1 MTAYAD
7 ALMEALLRVFACHP
21 GSVHEEAML
30 AVGALTYA
38 CGPQFV
44 KYMERFYPILESG
57 LKNYQVRRATMTSAA
72 DLRESCSWQHEIA
85 FGDTLG
91 VHPACRLAAQCA
103 WSSMHVL
110 TLRVRCDQ
118 SKSPAQ

>member
-44 KYMERFYPILESG
+44 KYMERFYPILEAG
-57 LKNYQVRRATMTSAA
+57 LKNYQVRRPAPHKTAA
-72 DLRESCSWQHEIA
+72 GLS
-85 FGDTLG
+85 
-91 VHPACRLAAQCA
+91 
-103 WSSMHVL
+103 
-110 TLRVRCDQ
+110 
-118 SKSPAQ
+118 

>member
-1 MTAYAD
+1 
-7 ALMEALLRVFACHP
+7 MEALLRVFACHP

-57 LKNYQVRRATMTSAA
+57 LKNYQVRHQAHAGDHCLVSKDLLQQASLKAIKWDDVLLWHDVRA
-72 DLRESCSWQHEIA
+72 LLLE
-85 FGDTLG
+85 
-91 VHPACRLAAQCA
+91 
-103 WSSMHVL
+103 
-110 TLRVRCDQ
+110 
-118 SKSPAQ
+118 